1 MNIDKIIVKFTLNV
15 KGIKASNNN
24 ASGKSYF

>member
-15 KGIKASNNN
+15 KGMKVSNNN
-24 ASGKSYF
+24 ASGECYF